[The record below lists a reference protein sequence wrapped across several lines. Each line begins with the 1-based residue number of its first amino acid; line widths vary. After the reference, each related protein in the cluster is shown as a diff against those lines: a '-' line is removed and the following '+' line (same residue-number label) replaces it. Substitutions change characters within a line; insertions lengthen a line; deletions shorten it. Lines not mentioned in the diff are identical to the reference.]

1 VDFELEDSVVPY
13 EGLGVLA
20 AFPRRNPYSFRFEK
34 DRICA
39 YNKERKQKPMEPR
52 RYISLATW
60 AKERIAR
67 LEAVTNEVV
76 DGAEMA
82 DVEDTNVLSFTAA
95 IELAPSP
102 LNEAA

>member
-1 VDFELEDSVVPY
+1 
-13 EGLGVLA
+13 
-20 AFPRRNPYSFRFEK
+20 
-34 DRICA
+34 
-39 YNKERKQKPMEPR
+39 MEPR

-67 LEAVTNEVV
+67 LEAVSNDVV

-82 DVEDTNVLSFTAA
+82 GVEDTNVVSFSAA
-95 IELAPSP
+95 IEPAPSP